1 MREKQRKIVRLYVVL
16 FLMLAV
22 VTACD
27 DVPSEGSDKESSVDL
42 PFIGAHETELRT
54 LENGQT
60 VVDTIYYRIP
70 KFSFINQ
77 NGKETSHKDYQGK
90 IFVADFFFT
99 HCPSICPMLSAQMVR
114 LQSMVEKGGYSNDV
128 WFLSHTVDPTRDLP
142 DTLLNYANNIGANLK
157 NWNFVTG
164 KADDI
169 YYQAEQG
176 YMLSAFPSDSA
187 DGGFFHTDKIALID
201 REMHIRGL
209 YDGTSTK
216 SVDKLYQDIQT
227 LLLHGNDSTARGR

>member
-1 MREKQRKIVRLYVVL
+1 MREKQKKIVSGYAVL
-16 FLMLAV
+16 LLLLSV
-22 VTACD
+22 ITACGGSKTGLSEEG
-27 DVPSEGSDKESSVDL
+27 VYPSL

-54 LENGQT
+54 LDNGQT

-70 KFSFINQ
+70 KFSFTNQ

-114 LQSMVEKGGYSNDV
+114 LQSMVEKGGHSNDV

-227 LLLHGNDSTARGR
+227 LLLYGNDSTARSR

>member
-1 MREKQRKIVRLYVVL
+1 MRERQRKIVKVYTALLLLTSIISACGDGNTGSVESAD
-16 FLMLAV
+16 AV
-22 VTACD
+22 
-27 DVPSEGSDKESSVDL
+27 KL

-60 VVDTIYYRIP
+60 VVDTIYYKIP

-77 NGKETSHKDYQGK
+77 SGKETSHKDYQGK

-164 KADDI
+164 SADDI

-227 LLLHGNDSTARGR
+227 LLLHGNDSAARGR